1 MHLEMRGS
9 MIKRFVRYYR
19 PHLKLFFI
27 DMFCALSISV
37 IDLLFPIATKKV
49 LDVYIPN
56 KEIRFVLILGATLFV
71 LYIIRFIFSYII
83 GYWGHVMGI
92 RIETDMR
99 TDLFHKLQGLDY
111 QYFDNKK
118 TGELMT
124 NLTTHLH
131 DVSEMSHHAPEDL
144 FISMIMLIGSF
155 AILLTINVYLTLIVF
170 AFLLMLIVYSLNRR
184 RKMLSSFRSVRS
196 VQGELNAE
204 IESSITGIRLTKAYT
219 NEEYEEEK
227 FEKINNNY
235 QKARSNVFKQIGLF
249 GSGNDFFINLTNLAL
264 LLFGGY
270 FVFHP
275 NINFDYIDLTTYFL
289 YINFLIK
296 PIQRL
301 TNSIEQIQQGFSGI
315 EKFFNI
321 MDVEPVI
328 KSKENAIVNNDFQ
341 GNIEFKDVVFR
352 YNQEDEEIILNNFNL
367 TIPAGKKVALVGE
380 TGVGKTT
387 ISKLV
392 PRFYDVSEGQI
403 LIDDVD
409 VRDYDLYN
417 LRNAIG
423 TVQQDVFIFYGTIKE
438 NILYGKP
445 EASFEEVVE
454 AAKKAQIHD
463 FIMSLEDGYD
473 TITGERGVRLSGG
486 QQQRISIARL
496 FLKNPK
502 ILILDEATSS
512 LDNITEN
519 MIQNSFDELSQ
530 GKTTLMIA
538 HRLSTIKNADE
549 IIVIGKSGIIERG
562 SHQDLVSK
570 HGYYAHLYKASLE
583 VK

>member
-1 MHLEMRGS
+1 MF
-9 MIKRFVRYYR
+9 KKFVKYYK
-19 PHLKLFFI
+19 PHWKLFVI
-27 DMFCALSISV
+27 DMISATLV
-37 IDLLFPIATKKV
+37 AAIDLLFPILTNKV
-49 LDVYIPN
+49 LRELIPN
-56 KEIRFVLILGATLFV
+56 QQIRLMFILGATMLG
-71 LYIIRFIFSYII
+71 LYVIRFLLSYVI
-83 GYWGHVMGI
+83 GYWGHIMGI

-99 TDLFHKLQGLDY
+99 TDLFKKFQQLDY
-111 QYFDNKK
+111 QFFDDKK

-144 FISMIMLIGSF
+144 FISLIMLIGSF
-155 AILLTINVYLTLIVF
+155 TILLFINVYLTLIVF
-170 AFLLMLIVYSLNRR
+170 VFLLMLIVYSVSR
-184 RKMLSSFRSVRS
+184 RKKMMSRFRKVRT

-204 IESSITGIRLTKAYT
+204 IESSLMGIRLTKAYT

-227 FEKINNNY
+227 FSQINNSY
-235 QKARSNVFKQIGLF
+235 KKARTNVFREIALF

-264 LLFGGY
+264 LIIGGY
-270 FVFHP
+270 FVFNP
-275 NINFDYIDLTTYFL
+275 KIDFDAIHLTTYFL

-301 TNSIEQIQQGFSGI
+301 TNSMEQLQQGFSGL

-321 MDVEPVI
+321 LSIEPKIVSKDNPII
-328 KSKENAIVNNDFQ
+328 KDNFVGKIDFENVSFTYSHEENKET
-341 GNIEFKDVVFR
+341 
-352 YNQEDEEIILNNFNL
+352 ILNNFNL
-367 TIPAGKKVALVGE
+367 SIAPGRKIALVGE

-392 PRFYDVSEGQI
+392 PRFYDVTSGAI

-409 VRDYDLYN
+409 IRDYEVSN
-417 LRNAIG
+417 LRSAIG
-423 TVQQDVFIFYGTIKE
+423 TVQQDVFIFFGTIKE

-445 EASFEEVVE
+445 DATFEEVVE

-463 FIMSLEDGYD
+463 FIMELEDGYD
-473 TITGERGVRLSGG
+473 TLTGERGVRLSGG

-519 MIQNSFDELSQ
+519 LIQQAFDELSKD
-530 GKTTLMIA
+530 KTTLIIA
-538 HRLSTIKNADE
+538 HRLSTIRNADE
-549 IIVIGKSGIIERG
+549 IIVIGKEGIIERG
-562 SHQDLVSK
+562 NHKQLIAAD
-570 HGYYAHLYKASLE
+570 GYYASLYNASITLQ
-583 VK
+583 